1 MTLDVRINDQSLR
14 EILNGPPIIKD
25 QINAAGRMLEIQVQ
39 NAAGLENY
47 LGQPLELW
55 YGGSRWFTG
64 FLMRRGKNSNG
75 SFNYAAYDPLY
86 FMKRNK
92 DDWYFKNMTA
102 TQGFTELAKR
112 SGVRVSSLANTGAV
126 LPALYYQGAEADKVG
141 IDLLARTYQA
151 NGKRYWYRYK
161 PDVEAEGLIM
171 FEKVV
176 PAKIWAFQVG
186 VNLESASMEE
196 SIEDTAT
203 VVKLVNRETGKV
215 VTRID
220 QDALKTY
227 GQLVHFEE
235 VSKEEAANMD
245 KKAKELLDN
254 LKKVKVTMSG
264 EGINPDRIM
273 PQFYSGDAIYV
284 EEANTGILGGYY
296 ITNLSQSFDSDNLVR
311 VSFDIQAAPDI
322 PIVQYEGAT
331 KNPKE
336 STKKASSSGSK
347 GGVGVQQTYS
357 PEMQALLDKYK
368 L

>member
-1 MTLDVRINDQSLR
+1 MTLDVRVNNQSLR

-25 QINAAGRMLEIQVQ
+25 QINAAGRMLEIPVQ
-39 NAAGLENY
+39 NADGLENY
-47 LGQPLELW
+47 LGQPVELW

-75 SFNYAAYDPLY
+75 SFTYVAYDPLY
-86 FMKRNK
+86 FMKRNP

-112 SGVRVSSLANTGAV
+112 SGIRVASLANTGAV

-141 IDLLARTYQA
+141 IDLLARTHQA
-151 NGKRYWYRYK
+151 NGKRYWYRYQ
-161 PDVEAEGLIM
+161 PDAGAEGLLM
-171 FEKVV
+171 FEKKV

-203 VVKLVNRETGKV
+203 VIKLVNRETGKV

-235 VSKEEAANMD
+235 VSKEEASTMD

-264 EGINPDRIM
+264 EGINPDRVM
-273 PQFYSGDAIYV
+273 PQLYSGDAIYV

-311 VSFDIQAAPDI
+311 LAFDIQAAPDI
-322 PIVQYEGAT
+322 PIVQYEGAE
-331 KNPKE
+331 KNPNVG
-336 STKKASSSGSK
+336 TIAKKSSAGSSE
-347 GGVGVQQTYS
+347 VGVQQTYS
-357 PEMQALLDKYK
+357 PEVTALLEKYG